1 MTQFQTWEHSRRK
14 QFFLTNGHLFKSNRQ
29 MIDEGL
35 SNEFTPPINYCEHCK
50 AELVTWSF
58 GWEDE
63 QVWRPAPERCSCE
76 AAKAYWAEYDSIR
89 RKAQMAKD
97 REARLTAQRE
107 QIDKLMSRSGL
118 ETRYPGATFE
128 TWITD
133 TPERDKAL
141 RNARW
146 YVDNFAQMEKEGKG
160 LYISGDS
167 ERGKTHLAAGI
178 AFELVQQ
185 TIPVIMTSFSD
196 LLSRIRATFRAG
208 HETEATLLA
217 VMESVDLLVIDD
229 LGKETPTEWAL
240 ERLFAI
246 VDNRV
251 TTKRPIIITT
261 NYTNEELY
269 NRMAGND
276 GYGERRN
283 DPKMVKAIIARLQRA
298 CMPMTA
304 KWQRWTT

>member
-1 MTQFQTWEHSRRK
+1 MQEFQTWGPFKRK
-14 QFFLTNGHLFKSNRQ
+14 QYFLTNQDIFKSNRQ
-29 MIDEGL
+29 MIDEGQAD
-35 SNEFTPPINYCEHCK
+35 EFTPPIDYCEFCGK
-50 AELVTWSF
+50 EILTWSF

-63 QVWRPAPERCSCE
+63 QVWRPEPERCDCKP
-76 AAKAYWAEYDSIR
+76 ATNYWEEYDRSR
-89 RKAQMAKD
+89 RIAQQAKD
-97 REARLTAQRE
+97 KDARAQAQRQ
-107 QIDKLMSRSGL
+107 QIDRLMSRSGL
-118 ETRYPGATFE
+118 ETRYPGFTFE
-128 TWITD
+128 TWVADTD
-133 TPERDKAL
+133 ERQAAL
-141 RNARW
+141 RNAKW
-146 YVDNFAQMEKEGKG
+146 YVDNFAQMETEGKG
-160 LYISGDS
+160 LYIAGDS
-167 ERGKTHLAAGI
+167 ERGKTHLAAAI
-178 AFELVQQ
+178 AYALVQQ
-185 TIPVIMTSFSD
+185 SIPVVITSFGD
-196 LLSRIRATFRAG
+196 LLSRIRATFRDG

-269 NRMAGND
+269 NRMVGND